1 MGKISM
7 TMDLWSDPN
16 LTPFMAVTAHWIE
29 GTTAETV
36 GGPKLTLKLQADLIG
51 FQQVSGRHDGRH
63 LAHTFLFV
71 IDRIKIAG
79 KVSRS
84 LSTLMLLWWFDPI
97 SRLGGS
103 PLTTHQIMI
112 HSWNI
117 WNASLI
123 IRILYSQQSKG
134 TYGELSKWICDISAN
149 RLVKLFPTHC

>member
-1 MGKISM
+1 M
-7 TMDLWSDPN
+7 TMDLWNDPN
-16 LTPFMAVTAHWIE
+16 LTPFMAMTAHWTE

-36 GGPKLTLKLQADLIG
+36 DGPKLTLKLQADLIG
-51 FQQVSGRHDGRH
+51 FQWVPGHHDGRH
-63 LAHTFLFV
+63 HAHAFLFV
-71 IDRIKIAG
+71 IDWIKIAG

-84 LSTLMLLWWFDPI
+84 LSTLMLLWWFDLA

-123 IRILYSQQSKG
+123 IRILYSQQLKG
-134 TYGELSKWICDISAN
+134 TYGELSK
-149 RLVKLFPTHC
+149 